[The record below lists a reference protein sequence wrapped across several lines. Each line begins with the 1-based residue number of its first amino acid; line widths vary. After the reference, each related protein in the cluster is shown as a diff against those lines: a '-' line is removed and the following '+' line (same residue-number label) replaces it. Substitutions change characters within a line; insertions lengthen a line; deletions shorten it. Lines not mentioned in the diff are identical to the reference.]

1 MPGAH
6 AKREPPNAAA
16 SDGRWEVRRVRIA
29 IFGAGRIG
37 PLHARTL
44 LEHEAVQR
52 LTITDVVAERAER
65 AAQELGIDAVSSMD
79 EALDGADAAVITV
92 STEGHPALIR
102 AALAHG
108 LPTFCEK
115 PLAASLAESVA
126 LMAEVEASGVPFQLG
141 FQRRFDPAYVEA
153 RRLIAS
159 GELGSLYMLSL
170 RSHDPEPASEEFIAS
185 SGGMFSDLSIHD
197 LDVLR
202 YLTGSEVEEVFCL
215 GSARGFPLYEKYDD
229 YAMAVAA
236 MKLVDGTPVVLSW
249 ARHDPLGHDVRT
261 EIFGSRDSVSVGVGP
276 RMPLRSLEPGV
287 PPPAGPPWHIF
298 LDRWD
303 DAYHDEMIA
312 FIDVAR
318 GKRVSPCS
326 ARDGVEAL
334 RIAEA
339 LAIAAAEH
347 RLVALAEIT
356 A

>member
-1 MPGAH
+1 M
-6 AKREPPNAAA
+6 
-16 SDGRWEVRRVRIA
+16 RIA

-44 LEHEAVQR
+44 LEHAAVER
-52 LTITDVVAERAER
+52 LTITDIVTERATR
-65 AAQELGIDAVSSMD
+65 VAQELGISAVPSTD
-79 EALDGADAAVITV
+79 EALDGADAVVITV
-92 STEGHPALIR
+92 STEDHPALIR
-102 AALAHG
+102 AALERG

-115 PLAASLAESVA
+115 PLAANLAESLA
-126 LMAEVEASGVPFQLG
+126 LMAEIEASDVPFQLG

-153 RRLIAS
+153 RRLVAS
-159 GELGSLYMLSL
+159 GELGTVYMLSL

-197 LDVLR
+197 LDILR
-202 YLTGSEVEEVFCL
+202 FLTGSEVEEVFCL
-215 GSARGFPLYEKYDD
+215 GSARGFPLYQQYHD
-229 YAMAVAA
+229 YAMAVAT

-249 ARHDPLGHDVRT
+249 ARHDPLGHDVRA
-261 EIFGSRDSVSVGVGP
+261 EIFGSRDSVSVGLGP

-312 FIDVAR
+312 FIGVAR
-318 GKRVSPCS
+318 GERPSPCS

-339 LAIAAAEH
+339 LTIAAAEH
-347 RLVALAEIT
+347 RLVSLAEI
-356 A
+356 AS